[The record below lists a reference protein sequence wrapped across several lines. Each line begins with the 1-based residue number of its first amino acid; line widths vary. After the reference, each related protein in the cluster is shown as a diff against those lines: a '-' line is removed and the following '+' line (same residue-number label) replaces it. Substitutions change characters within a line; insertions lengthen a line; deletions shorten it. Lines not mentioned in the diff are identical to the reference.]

1 MKARMPIP
9 NRQKKRLREY
19 AAAEI
24 EAQGKDRTRRFFKL
38 MCVALHELY
47 GFGSQRLGAVIDR
60 ISTLT
65 DEHRQDE
72 MFWRHVDR
80 VVIEELGMPF
90 DREQEG
96 RT

>member
-1 MKARMPIP
+1 MRK
-9 NRQKKRLREY
+9 
-19 AAAEI
+19 
-24 EAQGKDRTRRFFKL
+24 FFKL
-38 MCVALHELY
+38 MCVALHERY

-60 ISTLT
+60 ISTLS